1 MQETTNIFGHFS
13 GNHLLKEFFMDSS
26 IKKWWLNVSEARLR
40 NALAAQKLPPA
51 IVGQLV
57 ARVQELKAERR
68 KARIKAT
75 TAANSWDA
83 ILASARLER
92 QSVHVRKTQTKQ
104 QKPFV
109 QDKWDALCAYEAVI
123 TSVIEKLA
131 KVQRNSTHTPK
142 QFVDFIKEETGR
154 VIPNGGMHWA
164 DYVKASD
171 RQRVILIF
179 DALPPPTR
187 GKRKTPFVRR
197 MTPTARK
204 AQAKVLSD
212 RLAVEVAGAEREYKV
227 TNDPEVKQELN
238 AQIQAMYKA
247 QFILHNQP
255 PAMLPLTWHGLLK

>member
-1 MQETTNIFGHFS
+1 
-13 GNHLLKEFFMDSS
+13 
-26 IKKWWLNVSEARLR
+26 LN
-40 NALAAQKLPPA
+40 AQKMPSA
-51 IVGQLV
+51 IAGQLV
-57 ARVQELKAERR
+57 ARVQEMKAERR

-83 ILASARLER
+83 ILESARLER
-92 QSVHVRKTQTKQ
+92 QSIYVRKTQTKQ
-104 QKPFV
+104 QVPYD
-109 QDKWDALCAYEAVI
+109 QRKWDALCAYETVI
-123 TSVIEKLA
+123 SAVIEKLA
-131 KVQRNSTHTPK
+131 KVQRNGTHTPK
-142 QFVDFIKEETGR
+142 QFVAFLQEETGR

-179 DALPPPTR
+179 DALPPPIR

-238 AQIQAMYKA
+238 AQIQDMYKA

-255 PAMLPLTWHGLLK
+255 PAMLPLTWHGLIK

>member
-1 MQETTNIFGHFS
+1 
-13 GNHLLKEFFMDSS
+13 MDDI

-40 NALAAQKLPPA
+40 NELVAKKLPSA
-51 IVGQLV
+51 MAGQIV

-92 QSVHVRKTQTKQ
+92 QSIHVRKTQTKQ
-104 QKPFV
+104 QVPFM
-109 QDKWDALCAYEAVI
+109 QAKWDALCAYEAVI

-154 VIPNGGMHWA
+154 VIPNGGVHWA

-171 RQRVILIF
+171 RQRIVLIF
-179 DALPPPTR
+179 DALPPPLR

-204 AQAKVLSD
+204 AQVKVLSD

-227 TNDPEVKQELN
+227 TDDPEAKKELN
-238 AQIQAMYKA
+238 AQIQDMYKA

-255 PAMLPLTWHGLLK
+255 PAMLPLTWHGLIK

>member
-1 MQETTNIFGHFS
+1 
-13 GNHLLKEFFMDSS
+13 
-26 IKKWWLNVSEARLR
+26 
-40 NALAAQKLPPA
+40 
-51 IVGQLV
+51 
-57 ARVQELKAERR
+57 VQA
-68 KARIKAT
+68 
-75 TAANSWDA
+75 
-83 ILASARLER
+83 
-92 QSVHVRKTQTKQ
+92 
-104 QKPFV
+104 
-109 QDKWDALCAYEAVI
+109 KWDALCAYEAVI

-154 VIPNGGMHWA
+154 AIPNGGMHWA

-171 RQRVILIF
+171 RQRITLIF
-179 DALPPPTR
+179 DALPPPAR
-187 GKRKTPFVRR
+187 GRAKTPFVRR

-227 TNDPEVKQELN
+227 TNDPDVKKELN

-255 PAMLPLTWHGLLK
+255 PAMLPPTWHGLLK

>member
-1 MQETTNIFGHFS
+1 MEET
-13 GNHLLKEFFMDSS
+13 
-26 IKKWWLNVSEARLR
+26 IKKTWLNMSEARLR
-40 NALAAQKLPPA
+40 TTLNAQKMPSA
-51 IVGQLV
+51 IAGQLV

-75 TAANSWDA
+75 TASNSWDA

-104 QKPFV
+104 QVPLD
-109 QDKWDALCAYEAVI
+109 QRKWDALCAYEAVI

-154 VIPNGGMHWA
+154 VIANGVMHWA
-164 DYVKASD
+164 DYIKASD
-171 RQRVILIF
+171 RQRIILMF
-179 DALPPPTR
+179 DALPPPAR

-197 MTPTARK
+197 MTRPAHK
-204 AQAKVLSD
+204 AQVKVLSD
-212 RLAVEVAGAEREYKV
+212 RLAVEIAGAEREYEV
-227 TNDPEVKQELN
+227 ITDPEAQDKLN
-238 AQIQAMYKA
+238 AQIQDMYRA
-247 QFILHNQP
+247 QYILDNDP